1 MDDPWTQAAQLR
13 AGALNTPGVD
23 LVMITP
29 KPDLNYEE
37 DQEVMV
43 KFPLTQSQSD
53 GDRASWPWVSGWITE
68 VCGPDEWQVCVQ
80 DYSLAL
86 TEDGQV
92 PLPGTP
98 EEDLLFPCCFRD
110 SSEIRTRS

>member
-1 MDDPWTQAAQLR
+1 MTRHLAKVFSEGTD
-13 AGALNTPGVD
+13 V
-23 LVMITP
+23 
-29 KPDLNYEE
+29 
-37 DQEVMV
+37 EVR
-43 KFPLTQSQSD
+43 FPLAADSSD
-53 GDRASWPWVSGWITE
+53 NRADWPWLPGWIVE

-110 SSEIRTRS
+110 SSEIRPRS